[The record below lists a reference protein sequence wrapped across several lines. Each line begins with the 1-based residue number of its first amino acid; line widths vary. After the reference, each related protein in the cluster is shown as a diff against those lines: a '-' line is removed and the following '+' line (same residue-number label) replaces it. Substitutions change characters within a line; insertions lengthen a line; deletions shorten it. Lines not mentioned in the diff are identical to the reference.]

1 MSLKLIHI
9 SIREILSVL
18 YPQKCLGCG
27 LKNEILCRRCVQ
39 KIDYPTLP
47 ASGNVFAAADYND
60 GFAKKTIW
68 LLKYRKIKTAAKPLA
83 ELLHTRIVQRPSLAA
98 ALKKGSWIIIPVP
111 LSKKR
116 LRERG
121 FNQSEL
127 IARNLSDR
135 MSVRMAPDVLY
146 KLKDTPSQVSIKD
159 RKERLANL
167 TDSFAAKNTR
177 LVKDKNVILVDDVTT
192 TGATLKEAHKT
203 LRAAGAK
210 KVIALVVA
218 RG

>member
-1 MSLKLIHI
+1 MSLKLIHSAI
-9 SIREILSVL
+9 QAALNVL
-18 YPQKCLGCG
+18 YPQRCFGCG
-27 LKNEILCRRCVQ
+27 SENAVLCERCVQ
-39 KIDYPTLP
+39 RVGRPTLP
-47 ASGNVFAAADYND
+47 EVSGIFAAADYND
-60 GFAKKTIW
+60 GFAKRAIW
-68 LLKYRKIKTAAKPLA
+68 LLKYRKIRAAAKPLA
-83 ELLHTRIVQRPSLAA
+83 ELLRARIVQRPSFAA
-98 ALKKGSWIIIPVP
+98 ALKRGSWIIVPVP

-135 MSVRMAPDVLY
+135 MSVKTISDVLY

-159 RKERLANL
+159 RKERLTNL
-167 TDSFAAKNTR
+167 TDSFAAKNIR
-177 LVKDKNVILVDDVTT
+177 LVKGKNVILIDDVTT
-192 TGATLKEAHKT
+192 TGATIKEARKT

-210 KVIALVVA
+210 KVIAMVVA